1 VPTLPA
7 RTLTAVLLVAML
19 ALANPQ
25 SGYRLLSE
33 PCDEELS
40 SYRVVDQDGV
50 AVDLPFE
57 IEMALDC
64 AYGVG
69 LAPGG
74 RFLLYPLF
82 DGSGVE
88 TLHVYDLAEA
98 AETDKVTLPPAE
110 VDALGYAW
118 SENPTRFAFAPGDP
132 ANPLYYRIYV
142 FQLSPEGKLSTVGV
156 YDLRLK
162 PVCGPDGACEPLA
175 GESFYFTDAHTLVY
189 RTWKEEEDEPDGPQ
203 TLQTLKLP

>member
-7 RTLTAVLLVAML
+7 KTLTAVLLVATL
-19 ALANPQ
+19 PLANPQ
-25 SGYRLLSE
+25 SGYRLLVE

-40 SYRVVDQDGV
+40 SYHVADPGGA

-57 IEMALDC
+57 VQAALYC

-82 DGSGVE
+82 DADGVE
-88 TLHVYDLAEA
+88 TIHVYDLAEG

-110 VDALGYAW
+110 LDALGYAW
-118 SENPTRFAFAPGDP
+118 SENPTRFALAPGDR
-132 ANPLYYRIYV
+132 ANPLYYRTYV
-142 FQLSPEGKLSTVGV
+142 FQLSPEGRLSAIGA

-162 PVCGPDGACEPLA
+162 PVCGPDGICEPLA
-175 GESFYFTDAHTLVY
+175 GESFYFADAHTLVY
-189 RTWKEEEDEPDGPQ
+189 RTWEREEDEPDGPK
-203 TLQTLKLP
+203 TLQKLKLP